1 MYWYGWAAT
10 AAIGAIAIGI
20 AAALLAAPTVRW
32 RWLSWLWLAP
42 VFRMIGCVYLILPWF
57 RL

>member
-1 MYWYGWAAT
+1 VGRNGRDWCHR
-10 AAIGAIAIGI
+10 IGI